1 MSISLLQ
8 GLDLSDK
15 NGNVWHF
22 PVSGGKV
29 DFENRHVKFLPP
41 FVNTVH
47 DEEMVLVPCHP
58 PNEES

>member
-1 MSISLLQ
+1 MYFLLQ

-15 NGNVWHF
+15 NGNVWYF
-22 PVSGGKV
+22 PVSGGSV
-29 DFENRHVKFLPP
+29 GWENGHVKLFPS

-58 PNEES
+58 PNLGS